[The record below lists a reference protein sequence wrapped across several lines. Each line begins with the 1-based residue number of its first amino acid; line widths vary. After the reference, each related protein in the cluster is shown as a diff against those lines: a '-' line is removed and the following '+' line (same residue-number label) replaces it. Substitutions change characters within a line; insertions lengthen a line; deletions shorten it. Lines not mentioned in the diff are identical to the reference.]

1 MSNQNS
7 KTMERDPLDL
17 VPGIRLPPNSQNT
30 WTTFVEHMK
39 IKDPAGTTIHLTQ
52 DAAGQSYLDIPT
64 ASSVQSPQT
73 RIFIP
78 LSAPN
83 LERALTGEDPLRT
96 ILLEADWVYL
106 THNFADR
113 NRPAVIIMAT
123 PKTLAENRHAAPLL
137 PPVHTKLSIDKK
149 TCWDWQNDTGSYP

>member
-7 KTMERDPLDL
+7 RTMERDPLEL
-17 VPGIRLPPNSQNT
+17 VPGIRLSPNNQNT
-30 WTTFVEHMK
+30 WTTFVKHMK
-39 IKDPAGTTIHLTQ
+39 VKDPAGTTVHLRQ

-64 ASSVQSPQT
+64 SSSVQSPQT

-83 LERALTGEDPLRT
+83 LQRALTGEDPLRK

-106 THNFADR
+106 IHNFADR

-137 PPVHTKLSIDKK
+137 PRADTKLSIGKN
-149 TCWDWQNDTGSYP
+149 TCCNWQNDTGSYP